1 MRPVRNG
8 SDPLANDLDNLV
20 VAANRF
26 TAASAELRDARDLL
40 RRVDTKFLCDHEDAA
55 AVLAAIAGDYAAL
68 TVPSGN
74 VATYRSLYF
83 DTGDLRCFHDH
94 RRGRRLRHKIRI
106 RHYPDRLLSYLEVK
120 TKRNEEITDKRRIP
134 IPFREEW
141 LGSGEQQFLTGAV
154 GHALAVD
161 DLRPV
166 MRIDFRRLSLVGLRT
181 AERVTVDLAMV
192 AEGLD
197 GSRWSFGDVVIIEV
211 KQSPF
216 CVRTPVM
223 RALTHARLREGSM
236 SKYTISTALLRPELR
251 ANRLLPEVRRIE
263 RMSA

>member
-1 MRPVRNG
+1 MIRAATEVA
-8 SDPLANDLDNLV
+8 SNDLDTLV
-20 VAANRF
+20 VAASRF
-26 TAASAELRDARDLL
+26 APATTELRDARDLL
-40 RRVDTKFLCDHEDAA
+40 RRVDTKFTTTGEVAGG
-55 AVLAAIAGDYAAL
+55 VLAAITADYAAL
-68 TVPSGN
+68 TVPTGH

-83 DTGDLRCFHDH
+83 DTEDLRCFHDH

-106 RHYPDRLLSYLEVK
+106 RHYPDRLLSFLEVK
-120 TKRNEEITDKRRIP
+120 TKRNEVVTDKRRIP

-141 LGSGEQQFLTGAV
+141 LGAREQQFLGGLV
-154 GHALAVD
+154 DLPID

-166 MRIDFRRLSLVGLRT
+166 MRIDFRRLSLVSLAG
-181 AERVTVDLAMV
+181 AERVTFDIGLS

-197 GSRWSFGDVVIIEV
+197 GSRWSFGDLVIIEV

-223 RALTHARLREGSM
+223 RALAAARLREGSM
-236 SKYTISTALLRPELR
+236 SKYTIATALLHPELR
-251 ANRLLPEVRRIE
+251 RNRLLPEVRRIE